1 MPTESAGVM
10 PRERREDGRV
20 QITFL
25 GTGQAY
31 LDGERAGASIFVE
44 HDGSGLLLDCG
55 PGSLG
60 RAEQSGIGL
69 ERIQAVLL
77 SHLHFD
83 HAMGVA
89 ELLTRMAFQDIPP
102 PLFAGPSRTGDY
114 MRDATEFARTQM
126 RFLVDGLWLHR
137 LDDVGVTEMPAGGEI
152 VVGTLRAHSITVP
165 HTDDLHALAW
175 RVEAGGHSFVYSG
188 DIGPA
193 DGVLEPF
200 ASGAEVLIHECYSDA
215 ALTAQSNGMSDERA
229 RAVRGAFE
237 HTHTTVEAAARVA
250 ADAAVGTLVLT
261 HLLPTESD
269 DRLIKEAGRWFGGAV
284 VVARDGYSFEL

>member
-1 MPTESAGVM
+1 M
-10 PRERREDGRV
+10 
-20 QITFL
+20 QITIL

-31 LDGERAGASIFVE
+31 LDGDRAGASIFVE

-89 ELLTRMAFQDIPP
+89 ELLTRTAFQDVRP
-102 PLFAGPSRTGDY
+102 PLFVGPSRTGEY

-137 LDDVGVTEMPAGGEI
+137 LDDVDVTEMPAGGEL
-152 VVGTLRAHSITVP
+152 VVGALRARSTTVP
-165 HTDDLHALAW
+165 HIDDLHALAW
-175 RVEAGGHSFVYSG
+175 RVEAGGRAFVYSG
-188 DIGPA
+188 DVGPA
-193 DGVLEPF
+193 DGVLGPF
-200 ASGAEVLIHECYSDA
+200 AGGADVLIHECYSEA
-215 ALTAQSNGMSDERA
+215 ALTAHASGMSDERA
-229 RAVRGAFE
+229 RAVRRAFE
-237 HTHTTVEAAARVA
+237 HTHTTVETAARVA
-250 ADAAVGTLVLT
+250 AEAGVGTLVLT

-269 DRLIKEAGRWFGGAV
+269 DRLIEEAGRSFRGAV
-284 VVARDGYSFEL
+284 VVARDRYSFEL